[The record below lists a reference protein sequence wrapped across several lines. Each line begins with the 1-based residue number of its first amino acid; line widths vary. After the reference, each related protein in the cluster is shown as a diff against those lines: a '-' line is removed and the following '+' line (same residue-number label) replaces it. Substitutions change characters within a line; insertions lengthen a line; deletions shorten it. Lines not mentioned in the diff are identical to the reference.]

1 MPPAA
6 DVLATLHLILQVG
19 FISVTVLLLFVTV
32 VNRMRVRHVVLSW
45 RTGQLL
51 GLPVWPTVFLVAA
64 LFFLGGALVLEQP
77 LPWTMVVGYLI
88 GGLFWFAASLL
99 STSVLVTEFGLI
111 YHPNRAGHAVA
122 WGQVV
127 DYFDDNTEVPAR
139 YVFFYLDPADARR
152 RLEMKVPRSQREA
165 FQQVVREKLDARFDL
180 SAQQVYGKKALEG

>member
-1 MPPAA
+1 MPSAA

-45 RTGQLL
+45 RTGAVL
-51 GLPVWPTVFLVAA
+51 GLPAWPTVFLAA
-64 LFFLGGALVLEQP
+64 VLLFCGGAMALGQP
-77 LPWTMVVGYLI
+77 LPWSIVVGYFV
-88 GGLFWFAASLL
+88 GGGFWLAASLL

-111 YHPNRAGHAVA
+111 YQPNRAGHAVA

-127 DYFDDNTEVPAR
+127 DYFDDNAAVPAR
-139 YVFFYLDPADARR
+139 YVFFYMDPTDVRR
-152 RLEMKVPRSQREA
+152 RLELKVPRTQREA
-165 FQQVVREKLDARFDL
+165 FREVVREKLDARFDL